1 MNLAAFPGL
10 GTIMAGRRIGYL
22 QATIMVGGF
31 VLTMGFLLLYMTCI
45 WRFAMSGNWGDNDLK
60 ACYQPYRWMLFSG
73 LALTATAWLWAAY
86 SCRQILR
93 EQRP

>member
-22 QATIMVGGF
+22 QAAIMVGGF

-45 WRFAMSGNWGDNDLK
+45 WRFAMSGNWGENDLK

-86 SCRQILR
+86 SSRQILR
-93 EQRP
+93 EHRP